1 MILADTSIWVDY
13 FRKGDAELAR
23 HLDAVGIAMHRYV
36 LIELMLGN
44 VPNRE
49 ENLTYLELLPMAKVA
64 NEEEVRRMITA
75 HSLSRRGIGFVDAH
89 LIASALITPE
99 TLLWSRDKRL
109 LQVAGEL
116 GVGAKLA

>member
-23 HLDAVGIAMHRYV
+23 LLNAGRIAMHSHV

-49 ENLTYLELLPMAKVA
+49 ENLAYLELLPTATVA

-75 HSLSRRGIGFVDAH
+75 HSLCQRGIGFD
-89 LIASALITPE
+89 
-99 TLLWSRDKRL
+99 
-109 LQVAGEL
+109 
-116 GVGAKLA
+116 VGHKVSPPNYPP

>member
-1 MILADTSIWVDY
+1 MTLADTSIWVDY
-13 FRKGDAELAR
+13 FRNGDAELSRRLAAG
-23 HLDAVGIAMHRYV
+23 DIAMHPFV
-36 LIELMLGN
+36 LIELMLGH

-64 NEEEVRRMITA
+64 NEDEVRRMITA

-89 LIASALITPE
+89 LVASALITPE

-109 LQVAGEL
+109 LGVAEEL
-116 GVGAKLA
+116 GVGAELA